1 MLGRLQLRNWLG
13 LATVGLLFASGTTVA
28 LAAGGGTTAP
38 SSFAGKRAL
47 AASLRSPTG
56 TPSAGMAA
64 CMVTGISLY
73 VTPNPAVATEAVR
86 LFGRVSRASA
96 SRTGTHACAGR
107 VVLWARM
114 AGKPGFSV
122 VARAAVKPG
131 GRYLAVLPAGTVQ
144 TNSEWFATVGRVRS
158 PTVAQRVLAAV
169 SLASTATFA
178 VAGDAETL
186 SGQVVPDDAGRR
198 IMLQREAVG
207 GWKTV
212 NRPRLDGNSG
222 FQVSLHFSKS
232 GRQRWRA
239 VLPGDSRNSASAS
252 AVLVLKIVPATGIH
266 KIRHIIVIMQEN
278 RSFDSYFGTF
288 PGADGIPA
296 DVCVPDPVNGSCVAP
311 FHDPADQNLGGPH
324 GFPNAVNDIDSGRMD
339 GFVAQAERGLGCTTT
354 NPECSPCNQQGPGL
368 SQPSACVDVMGYHDA
383 REIPNY
389 WNYAQNFV
397 LQDHMFAPD
406 SSWSLPAHL
415 YMVGEWS
422 AWCSNPLD
430 PFSCHGAPQS
440 PNADWVSGL
449 GSTITGPSDAAPHYA
464 WTDLTY
470 LLHRQN
476 VSWGYYV
483 LPGSEP
489 DCQNDSAVSCPPVEQ
504 AATTPGIWNPLPDFT
519 DVSQDGQL
527 GNIQGLSNFFDQAH
541 NGTLPAVSWIE
552 PNGIV
557 SEHPPALVSAGQ
569 AFVTQVINAVM
580 QSPDWTS
587 TAIFL
592 SWDDWGGFYDH
603 VVPPVVDQQG
613 YGLRVPGIVI
623 SPYARAGYIDDQILS
638 HDAYVKFIE
647 DDLLDGQ
654 RLDPATDGRP
664 DPRPDVRE
672 ANPLL
677 GDLRSDFDFNQSPRP
692 PIILPVNPPPGP
704 ASTPP

>member
-1 MLGRLQLRNWLG
+1 M
-13 LATVGLLFASGTTVA
+13 ATVGFVIVGGTTVA
-28 LAAGGGTTAP
+28 LAAGTSA
-38 SSFAGKRAL
+38 AGI
-47 AASLRSPTG
+47 
-56 TPSAGMAA
+56 AA
-64 CMVTGISLY
+64 CKLTSVSLY
-73 VTPNPAVATEAVR
+73 VAPNPAVAGDAVR
-86 LFGRVSRASA
+86 LFGRVSGRAGQA
-96 SRTGTHACAGR
+96 PAGRSRGRACAAT
-107 VVLWARM
+107 VVLWRRT
-114 AGKPGFSV
+114 AGKPRFSV
-122 VARAAVKPG
+122 VARVAVKPAG
-131 GRYLAVLPAGTVQ
+131 HYRAVLPAGVVQ
-144 TNSEWFATVGRVRS
+144 TNSEWVATVGRVRS
-158 PTVAQRVLAAV
+158 ATVAQRVLAVV

-186 SGQVVPDDAGRR
+186 SGQVTPGRAGQR
-198 IMLQREAVG
+198 IMLQRMSIG
-207 GWKTV
+207 GWRTV
-212 NRPRLDGNSG
+212 NRPRLDGSAG
-222 FQVSLHFSKS
+222 FEVSIRLPKS

-239 VLPGDSRNSASAS
+239 VLPASARNPASAS
-252 AVLVLKIVPATGIH
+252 AVVVLRIAPASGIH
-266 KIRHIIVIMQEN
+266 KIRHIIIIMQEN

-296 DVCVPDPVNGSCVAP
+296 DVCVPDPVNGGCVVP
-311 FHDPADQNLGGPH
+311 YRDPADENYGGPH
-324 GFPNAVNDIDSGRMD
+324 GFPNALNDIDSGRMD

-354 NPECSPCNQQGPGL
+354 SPDCSPCNQPGPGQ
-368 SQPSACVDVMGYHDA
+368 SQASRCVDVMGYHDA
-383 REIPNY
+383 RDIPNY
-389 WNYAQNFV
+389 WAYATDFV
-397 LQDHMFAPD
+397 LQDQMFAPD

-415 YMVGEWS
+415 YMVSEWS
-422 AWCSNPLD
+422 AWCSDPLD
-430 PFSCHGAPQS
+430 PSSCRGAPQS

-449 GSTITGPSDAAPHYA
+449 GSAITGPSDDAPHYA
-464 WTDLTY
+464 WTDITY

-483 LPGSEP
+483 LAGSEP
-489 DCQNDSAVSCPPVEQ
+489 DCENDSAVSCPPVEQ
-504 AATTPGIWNPLPDFT
+504 TATTPGIWNPLPDFT

-527 GNIQGLSNFFDQAH
+527 GNIQNVSDFFDQAH
-541 NGTLPAVSWIE
+541 SGTLPAVSWIV

-569 AFVTQVINAVM
+569 SYVTGLINAVM
-580 QSPDWTS
+580 RSPDWTS

-603 VVPPVVDQQG
+603 VIPPVIDDQG

-623 SPYARAGYIDDQILS
+623 SPYARQGYIDHQILS

-647 DDLLDGQ
+647 DDLLGGQ
-654 RLDPATDGRP
+654 RLNPATDGRP

-677 GDLRSDFDFNQSPRP
+677 GDLRHDFDFDQSPRQ